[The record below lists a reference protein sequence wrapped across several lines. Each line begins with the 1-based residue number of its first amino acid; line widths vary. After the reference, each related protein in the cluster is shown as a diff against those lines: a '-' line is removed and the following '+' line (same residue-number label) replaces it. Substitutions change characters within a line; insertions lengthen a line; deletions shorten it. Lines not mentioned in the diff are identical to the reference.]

1 MRTLRVVLAVA
12 ILSLLLALGLAQGQ
26 SGTTARGKDLATV
39 FNTAKTTS
47 NDLVSFVPQ
56 GSSSKIRI
64 TVQVSGSISTLNL
77 RATSGATTVVL
88 PLNAGVAL
96 STGVL
101 YGFEVDVSPSYTY
114 TLRVGTNCTID
125 LLHVRE
131 VY

>member
-1 MRTLRVVLAVA
+1 MRSLKLAGF
-12 ILSLLLALGLAQGQ
+12 LLALGLLLVVGLAHAQ

-56 GSSSKIRI
+56 GPSSRVRI
-64 TVQVSGSISTLNL
+64 TVQVSGSTSVLNL
-77 RATSGATTVVL
+77 RATSGVTTLSL
-88 PLNAGVAL
+88 PLNSGVAL

-101 YGFEVDVSPSYTY
+101 YGFEIDVHQSYTY
-114 TLRVGTNCTID
+114 TLRVGTNCTVD
-125 LLHVRE
+125 FLQVRE